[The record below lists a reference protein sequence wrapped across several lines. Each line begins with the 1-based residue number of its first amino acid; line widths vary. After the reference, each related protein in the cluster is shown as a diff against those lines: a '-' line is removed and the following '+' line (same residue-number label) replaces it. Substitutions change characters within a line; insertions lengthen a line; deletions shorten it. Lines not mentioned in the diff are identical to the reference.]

1 MKQNHKKNFLMGMR
15 DGIPI
20 ALGYFAVSIALGI
33 EASKSGMTAFQATLT
48 SFLINAS
55 AGEFIGFTLIAQKAG
70 VLEIILMEAV
80 ANARYLLMSCSL
92 SQKLDTKTSFL
103 KRVLLGY
110 NVTDEI
116 FGISIAVE
124 GKLDPFYNYGA
135 DAVAIPGWSLGTL
148 FGAILGTILP
158 QNIISALSV
167 ALYGMFVAIFIPP
180 ARENKIILALVIISF
195 VSSFVFSKISLFSV
209 IPEGIKII
217 ILTVLISLTAAILF
231 PVPKGEDHE

>member
-1 MKQNHKKNFLMGMR
+1 
-15 DGIPI
+15 
-20 ALGYFAVSIALGI
+20 
-33 EASKSGMTAFQATLT
+33 
-48 SFLINAS
+48 
-55 AGEFIGFTLIAQKAG
+55 
-70 VLEIILMEAV
+70 
-80 ANARYLLMSCSL
+80 MSCSL

-124 GKLDPFYNYGA
+124 GKLDPFYSYGA

-180 ARENKIILALVIISF
+180 AKENKIILALVIISF